1 MANMFQLGGTKSPT
15 RPQRA
20 KQEKTLVLVEEE
32 WTRSK
37 RLTDKAMM
45 NTVYDDTTTK
55 TTATALREA
64 PPPGPIMGRTTIHRI
79 TSNATDQTN
88 MDHIKMKG
96 GNIQSMENRVS
107 EGLLLQEAWLDR

>member
-64 PPPGPIMGRTTIHRI
+64 PPPGPIMGLPYTGSQAMLRIKQTWI
-79 TSNATDQTN
+79 TS
-88 MDHIKMKG
+88 K
-96 GNIQSMENRVS
+96 
-107 EGLLLQEAWLDR
+107 